1 MHTCVC
7 AVDGL
12 LAALTLADN
21 DTALVPCV
29 LLCILFVRYKQT
41 ETTLIAKTDDAINST
56 SIIAYSDTASW
67 KSASVIMMM
76 QITC

>member
-1 MHTCVC
+1 MCVVC
-7 AVDGL
+7 I
-12 LAALTLADN
+12 TLRP
-21 DTALVPCV
+21 V
-29 LLCILFVRYKQT
+29 QT
-41 ETTLIAKTDDAINST
+41 LSVETTLIAKTDDAINST